1 MTRFNLTYTYT
12 IRKGYETAIASDL
25 WQSIRREF
33 NFKSCHS
40 LILHVLNERNNLVQ
54 YAITKLLSVVW
65 RDSMTV
71 NKPGSLQDSSDLVQ
85 TAILCSEVQLIFTFT
100 ELLKTFKY
108 STMTHEP
115 INFRAITRSES
126 VPTHAK
132 RQTSSLIWS
141 TVLTW
146 L

>member
-1 MTRFNLTYTYT
+1 
-12 IRKGYETAIASDL
+12 
-25 WQSIRREF
+25 
-33 NFKSCHS
+33 
-40 LILHVLNERNNLVQ
+40 
-54 YAITKLLSVVW
+54 
-65 RDSMTV
+65 MTV

-108 STMTHEP
+108 STVTHEP
-115 INFRAITRSES
+115 INFRAITRSER

-141 TVLTW
+141 TVLT
-146 L
+146 

>member
-1 MTRFNLTYTYT
+1 
-12 IRKGYETAIASDL
+12 
-25 WQSIRREF
+25 
-33 NFKSCHS
+33 
-40 LILHVLNERNNLVQ
+40 
-54 YAITKLLSVVW
+54 
-65 RDSMTV
+65 MTV

-108 STMTHEP
+108 STVTHEP

-126 VPTHAK
+126 APTHAK

-141 TVLTW
+141 TVLT
-146 L
+146 

>member
-1 MTRFNLTYTYT
+1 
-12 IRKGYETAIASDL
+12 
-25 WQSIRREF
+25 
-33 NFKSCHS
+33 
-40 LILHVLNERNNLVQ
+40 
-54 YAITKLLSVVW
+54 
-65 RDSMTV
+65 MTV

-100 ELLKTFKY
+100 ELLKTFKC
-108 STMTHEP
+108 STVTHEP

-141 TVLTW
+141 TVLT
-146 L
+146 